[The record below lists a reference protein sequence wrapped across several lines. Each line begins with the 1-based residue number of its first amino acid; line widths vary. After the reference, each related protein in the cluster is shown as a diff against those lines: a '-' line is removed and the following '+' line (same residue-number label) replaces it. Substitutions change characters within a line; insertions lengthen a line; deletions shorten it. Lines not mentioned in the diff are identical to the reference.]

1 MGMVPDHDGIGTL
14 TRRHVAL
21 IVCSKV
27 DLVLVA
33 RVNLSAINVHMQ
45 VKVSIATNARPVCAG
60 ANVIINDVPELIKLL
75 NSQRV
80 TKTGV
85 VIVPDTSHI
94 QSIVSFLRVNES
106 IDRGD
111 RDKT

>member
-1 MGMVPDHDGIGTL
+1 MGMVPDHDRIRSL

-45 VKVSIATNARPVCAG
+45 VKVSFTTNARPACTG

-80 TKTGV
+80 IKNWGYYRTRHLAHSEHCQFSAG
-85 VIVPDTSHI
+85 
-94 QSIVSFLRVNES
+94 Q
-106 IDRGD
+106 
-111 RDKT
+111 